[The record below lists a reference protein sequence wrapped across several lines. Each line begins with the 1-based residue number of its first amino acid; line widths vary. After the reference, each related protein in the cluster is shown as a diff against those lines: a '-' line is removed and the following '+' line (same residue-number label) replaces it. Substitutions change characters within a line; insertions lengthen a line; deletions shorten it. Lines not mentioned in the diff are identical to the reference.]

1 MTSSV
6 NRIFFTAPIAGL
18 ALTGNSALS
27 MLGGALLFLAVSAAG
42 YALFLLCGEKL
53 YRAGLL
59 GLDNTS
65 AKRVKIEAGALR
77 RLSNR
82 QNPAVAIAKKDFKIM
97 LRSPV
102 FFMNNLI
109 SCFLIPIILLIPVLL
124 QRNEMS
130 LLFAQLGLSSLTPD
144 SSAASTVLMAGLGL
158 AAFII
163 ATNGISASAISRD
176 GSNYIYNHFVPVKT
190 GHLILGK
197 LLPGLVVSFLSALLT
212 LVVAFAVT
220 GLSLAFAPY
229 LLADLILIVLCI
241 NLFGLCLDSRYPKV
255 DWQEEAKAVKQNFNV
270 MLELLASIVLIA
282 AAVLLYVWV
291 RNFYLYFGLL
301 SAVLIVL
308 SALLTLYLC
317 RTIKKN
323 LLRA

>member
-1 MTSSV
+1 M
-6 NRIFFTAPIAGL
+6 
-18 ALTGNSALS
+18 
-27 MLGGALLFLAVSAAG
+27 
-42 YALFLLCGEKL
+42 
-53 YRAGLL
+53 
-59 GLDNTS
+59 
-65 AKRVKIEAGALR
+65 
-77 RLSNR
+77 
-82 QNPAVAIAKKDFKIM
+82 
-97 LRSPV
+97 
-102 FFMNNLI
+102 
-109 SCFLIPIILLIPVLL
+109 
-124 QRNEMS
+124 
-130 LLFAQLGLSSLTPD
+130 
-144 SSAASTVLMAGLGL
+144 
-158 AAFII
+158 
-163 ATNGISASAISRD
+163 
-176 GSNYIYNHFVPVKT
+176 
-190 GHLILGK
+190 
-197 LLPGLVVSFLSALLT
+197 SFLSALLT

-270 MLELLASIVLIA
+270 MLELLASLVLIA

>member
-1 MTSSV
+1 
-6 NRIFFTAPIAGL
+6 
-18 ALTGNSALS
+18 
-27 MLGGALLFLAVSAAG
+27 
-42 YALFLLCGEKL
+42 
-53 YRAGLL
+53 
-59 GLDNTS
+59 
-65 AKRVKIEAGALR
+65 
-77 RLSNR
+77 
-82 QNPAVAIAKKDFKIM
+82 
-97 LRSPV
+97 
-102 FFMNNLI
+102 MNNLI